1 MQGKN
6 SEPFYWGKKHLDLAG
21 AEEWKKNLLSKFSQ
35 LYSKHQLSVIS
46 VESLT
51 NNK

>member
-6 SEPFYWGKKHLDLAG
+6 SEPFYWGQKHLDQQVLKS
-21 AEEWKKNLLSKFSQ
+21 EKKYLLSMFSQ